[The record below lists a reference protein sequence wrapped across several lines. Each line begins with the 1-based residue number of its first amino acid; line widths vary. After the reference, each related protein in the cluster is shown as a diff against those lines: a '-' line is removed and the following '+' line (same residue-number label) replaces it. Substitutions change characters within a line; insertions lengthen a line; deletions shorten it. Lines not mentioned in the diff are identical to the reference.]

1 MEQRDFIPHQ
11 QAKAVCD
18 TFVRQRGQTCVW
30 LIDGNILLEE
40 LETGLGMH

>member
-18 TFVRQRGQTCVW
+18 TTVRQRGPTCVH

-40 LETGLGMH
+40 FEIGLGMD